1 MKKIHS
7 TELLYEIGKT
17 FTAMEDINSLLQ
29 EVLNV
34 LARHLP
40 MKRSMITV
48 YQPETE
54 DISIDVSFG
63 YSDEQI
69 SRGRYKPGEGVIGS
83 VISTGKAVIIPSV
96 QDEPRF
102 LNKTGARGTGDSD
115 TTAFICVPIKNAGGT
130 IGTISIDILNAGDI
144 SLEHVSEIITYL
156 AVMISHAVLHR
167 REMRLKA
174 QMLENENRLLKKKLS
189 LDQSP
194 RKLIGNS
201 KAMEDLY
208 EKILMVADTDST
220 VLITGESGTGKELV
234 AHEVHHNGSR
244 KDRPYIKVNI
254 SAIPETLIESELF
267 GHEKGAFTGALKQK
281 KGKFELA
288 RGGTIF
294 LDEIGD
300 LSMHL
305 QVHLLRVLQ
314 EKSIERLGGSETISL
329 DVRIIAATH
338 QDLEKKIREGS
349 FREDLFYRLNVFPIY
364 APPLRERKADIMLLA
379 DHFLELYAGKFN
391 KKINRISSDAIDLLT
406 SYHWPGNVRELENCM
421 ERAVIMST
429 EDVIRNYHLP
439 PSLQSVNKSAAAPRT
454 LDEMTDLFVREII
467 IDHLKMTDGN
477 ITRAA
482 EMLGTTKRILTY
494 RVNQLG
500 IEYAKY
506 RRES

>member
-1 MKKIHS
+1 MNELHP

-17 FTAMEDINSLLQ
+17 FTATEDINSLLQ

-40 MKRSMITV
+40 LKRSMITV

-63 YSDEQI
+63 YSEEQI
-69 SRGRYKPGEGVIGS
+69 SRGRYKPGEGIIGS
-83 VISTGKAVIIPSV
+83 VISTGKAVIIPSI
-96 QDEPRF
+96 QNEPLF
-102 LNKTGARGTGDSD
+102 LNKTGARGTADSD
-115 TTAFICVPIKNAGGT
+115 TIAFICVPIKITGDT
-130 IGTISIDILNAGDI
+130 IGTISIDILNTGDI
-144 SLEHVSEIITYL
+144 SLDHVAEIVTYL
-156 AVMISHAVLHR
+156 AVMIAHAVLHR

-174 QMLENENRLLKKKLS
+174 QVLENENRLLKKKLS
-189 LDQSP
+189 LDHSQ

-234 AHEVHHNGSR
+234 AHEIHYNGTR
-244 KDRPYIKVNI
+244 KEKPYIKVNI
-254 SAIPETLIESELF
+254 SAIPDTLIESELF
-267 GHEKGAFTGALKQK
+267 GHEKGAFTGAVKQK

-288 RGGTIF
+288 QGGTIF

-300 LSMHL
+300 LSTHL

-314 EKSIERLGGSETISL
+314 EKSIERLGGAGTIPL

-338 QDLEKKIREGS
+338 QDLEGKIREGN
-349 FREDLFYRLNVFPIY
+349 FREDLYYRLNVFPIY
-364 APPLRERKADIMLLA
+364 TPPLRERKADIMLLA
-379 DHFLELYAGKFN
+379 DHFLEMYSGKFN

-421 ERAVIMST
+421 ERAVIMSE

-439 PSLQSVNKSAAAPRT
+439 PSLQTVEKSASAPRT

-482 EMLGTTKRILTY
+482 EILGTTKRILTY
-494 RVNQLG
+494 KVNQLG
-500 IEYAKY
+500 IDYAKY
-506 RRES
+506 RRDA